1 MKGEIRFM
9 QVHLLRHGVAEDGQP
24 GQSDADR
31 ALTQEGRK
39 KLRQVLQTAAKAGVQ
54 PTLFLSSPLKRAMQT
69 AEIAKRVLGYHGEIH
84 QTKVLAPGSSL
95 EQVWEEIRT
104 HRGEASLLLT
114 GHNPMFEH
122 LTGYLL
128 GYSNLQFDFKKGAL
142 VRVDVQSFGAEP
154 RGVLRWCLTAKLAEG
169 GA

>member
-1 MKGEIRFM
+1 M
-9 QVHLLRHGVAEDGQP
+9 QVHLLRHGIAEDGQP
-24 GQSDADR
+24 GQSDGDR
-31 ALTQEGRK
+31 ALTAEGRK

-69 AEIAKRVLGYHGEIH
+69 AEIAKRVLGYHGQIV

-95 EQVWEEIRT
+95 EHVWEEIRT
-104 HRGEASLLLT
+104 HRSETSLLLT

-154 RGVLRWCLTAKLAEG
+154 RGILRWCLTAKLAESG
-169 GA
+169 S